1 MYYTYAY
8 LRKKDGT
15 PYYIGKGCG
24 NRAYKRSKK
33 DIKSPKDKSRI
44 IILKNN
50 LTEEEAFKHEI
61 YMIVVFGRKDLG
73 TGILYNRTDGGEGI
87 SGTIL
92 SEETKQKMSESRKGH
107 KNHFYGRKHS
117 AESIEKM
124 KISLQGKTPWNKN
137 KHLPDT
143 SVSPHAL
150 YMRNYRKGKTK
161 INKNREFISP
171 NGEKIIIL
179 DLKTYCKDNGLTYQ
193 SMLKLYKGVIKQHK
207 GWRTP

>member
-1 MYYTYAY
+1 
-8 LRKKDGT
+8 
-15 PYYIGKGCG
+15 
-24 NRAYKRSKK
+24 
-33 DIKSPKDKSRI
+33 
-44 IILKNN
+44 
-50 LTEEEAFKHEI
+50 
-61 YMIVVFGRKDLG
+61 MIAVFGRKDLG

-124 KISLQGKTPWNKN
+124 KTSLQKKTPWNKN

-150 YMRNYRKGKTK
+150 YMRNYRRGKPK

-193 SMLKLYKGVIKQHK
+193 SMLKLHKGEIKQHK
-207 GWRTP
+207 GWRTL